1 MSHSQKT
8 HEQGVKLFRQGKNEA
23 ALEKFKEA
31 LAQATGDSLREAEIY
46 NDIGVVYKQLG
57 DYPAAYAAL
66 NEATSRFERLDNE
79 KGQAQAL
86 GNRAAVYEA
95 EGLLEEAV
103 EAYKQAA
110 TTLEN
115 VGESELAMYVW
126 QAVSRL
132 RMKQKQYIAAIGAY
146 EEGVDNMPDG
156 SFKKKVLRRLLRTPG
171 QLLGG
176 VGDSGSSHED

>member
-8 HEQGVKLFRQGKNEA
+8 YEQGVKLFRQGKNEA

-79 KGQAQAL
+79 KVRRKPWAIG
-86 GNRAAVYEA
+86 RRY
-95 EGLLEEAV
+95 
-103 EAYKQAA
+103 
-110 TTLEN
+110 
-115 VGESELAMYVW
+115 
-126 QAVSRL
+126 
-132 RMKQKQYIAAIGAY
+132 MKQKGCW
-146 EEGVDNMPDG
+146 
-156 SFKKKVLRRLLRTPG
+156 KRRSRPTNKRRRRWKMSVRVSWRCMYGRPLA
-171 QLLGG
+171 
-176 VGDSGSSHED
+176 DCE